1 MGRRWTKRGKL
12 QQVTSLNLRTMKGEA
27 EVLRSQLETYYIK
40 GCKKVVELIKS
51 QIQIRE
57 DIYVD
62 LNMNTDKHVR
72 KGCFHRKVIQKRL
85 QLV

>member
-12 QQVTSLNLRTMKGEA
+12 QQVTSLNLRAMKGEA
-27 EVLRSQLETYYIK
+27 EVLRSQLETYHIK
-40 GCKKVVELIKS
+40 GCKKEVELIKS

-62 LNMNTDKHVR
+62 LNMNTGKHVR
-72 KGCFHRKVIQKRL
+72 KGCFHRKVIRKRL

>member
-1 MGRRWTKRGKL
+1 
-12 QQVTSLNLRTMKGEA
+12 MKGEA

-57 DIYVD
+57 
-62 LNMNTDKHVR
+62 
-72 KGCFHRKVIQKRL
+72 
-85 QLV
+85 

>member
-12 QQVTSLNLRTMKGEA
+12 QQVTSLNLRAMKGEA
-27 EVLRSQLETYYIK
+27 EVLRSQLETYHIK
-40 GCKKVVELIKS
+40 GCKKEVELIKS

-62 LNMNTDKHVR
+62 LNMNAGKHVR
-72 KGCFHRKVIQKRL
+72 KGCFHRKVIRKRL

>member
-1 MGRRWTKRGKL
+1 
-12 QQVTSLNLRTMKGEA
+12 MKGEA
-27 EVLRSQLETYYIK
+27 EVLRSQLETYHIK
-40 GCKKVVELIKS
+40 GCKKEVELIKS

-62 LNMNTDKHVR
+62 LNMNTGKHVR
-72 KGCFHRKVIQKRL
+72 KGCFHRKVIQKGL